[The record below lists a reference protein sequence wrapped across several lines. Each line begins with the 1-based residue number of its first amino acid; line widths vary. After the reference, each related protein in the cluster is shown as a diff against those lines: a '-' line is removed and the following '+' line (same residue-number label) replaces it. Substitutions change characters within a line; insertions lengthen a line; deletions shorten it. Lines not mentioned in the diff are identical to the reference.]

1 MDALA
6 ADFCPPKKTI
16 VETIAAAPSR
26 HARFCFS
33 FSLSSEDDSDE
44 DATIEKHASFALFL
58 FDDDDDALL
67 LMMKILLLPVGF
79 CSRLE
84 DDDRIIHLSFF
95 EEEESLKEEEEE
107 PTKADTKAALLL
119 IEDIIEFAFFARSD
133 GIHERD
139 TTTTLKQ
146 LSDPFLCSL
155 SGFLFS
161 NGVVLLNPNSHKTLN
176 KKNSSYCVYSYT
188 YRGTKN
194 RERSERA
201 RDITRSRFVVLILLL
216 LQNKRF

>member
-26 HARFCFS
+26 LARFCFS

-58 FDDDDDALL
+58 FDDDDDFALL
-67 LMMKILLLPVGF
+67 LMMKILLPVGF

-95 EEEESLKEEEEE
+95 FEEESLKEEEEE

-146 LSDPFLCSL
+146 LLVPFLCSL

-161 NGVVLLNPNSHKTLN
+161 NGVVLLNPNSYKTLN
-176 KKNSSYCVYSYT
+176 KKNSSYTACT
-188 YRGTKN
+188 LTHIAAQRTE
-194 RERSERA
+194 REVRA
-201 RDITRSRFVVLILLL
+201 REI
-216 LQNKRF
+216 

>member
-26 HARFCFS
+26 LARFCFS

-44 DATIEKHASFALFL
+44 DATIEKHVSFALFL

-67 LMMKILLLPVGF
+67 LMMKILLPVGF

-84 DDDRIIHLSFF
+84 DDDRIVHLSFF
-95 EEEESLKEEEEE
+95 EEESKEEEEE

-119 IEDIIEFAFFARSD
+119 IEDIIEFAFFALAMVFTRETPQQRANNSQ
-133 GIHERD
+133 IPFCAAFRVFFLQWRCA
-139 TTTTLKQ
+139 LK
-146 LSDPFLCSL
+146 P
-155 SGFLFS
+155 
-161 NGVVLLNPNSHKTLN
+161 
-176 KKNSSYCVYSYT
+176 
-188 YRGTKN
+188 
-194 RERSERA
+194 
-201 RDITRSRFVVLILLL
+201 
-216 LQNKRF
+216 

>member
-26 HARFCFS
+26 LARFCFS

-58 FDDDDDALL
+58 FDDDDDDALL

-119 IEDIIEFAFFARSD
+119 IVEDIIEFAFFARSD

-139 TTTTLKQ
+139 TTTTQTTLGSLFVQPFGFSFLQWSCALK
-146 LSDPFLCSL
+146 P
-155 SGFLFS
+155 
-161 NGVVLLNPNSHKTLN
+161 
-176 KKNSSYCVYSYT
+176 
-188 YRGTKN
+188 
-194 RERSERA
+194 
-201 RDITRSRFVVLILLL
+201 
-216 LQNKRF
+216 

>member
-26 HARFCFS
+26 LARFCFS

-95 EEEESLKEEEEE
+95 EESLKEEEEE

-119 IEDIIEFAFFARSD
+119 IVEDIIEFAFFARSD

-139 TTTTLKQ
+139 TNNNANN
-146 LSDPFLCSL
+146 SRIPFCAAFRVFFSPMALCS
-155 SGFLFS
+155 
-161 NGVVLLNPNSHKTLN
+161 
-176 KKNSSYCVYSYT
+176 
-188 YRGTKN
+188 
-194 RERSERA
+194 
-201 RDITRSRFVVLILLL
+201 
-216 LQNKRF
+216 

>member
-26 HARFCFS
+26 LARFCFS

-44 DATIEKHASFALFL
+44 DATIEKHVSFALFL
-58 FDDDDDALL
+58 FDDDDDDALL
-67 LMMKILLLPVGF
+67 LMMKILLPVGF

-95 EEEESLKEEEEE
+95 EEESLKEEEEE

-119 IEDIIEFAFFARSD
+119 IEDIIEFAFFYARD

-139 TTTTLKQ
+139 TNNNAHNAQIPFCAAFRFFFLQWRCALK
-146 LSDPFLCSL
+146 P
-155 SGFLFS
+155 
-161 NGVVLLNPNSHKTLN
+161 
-176 KKNSSYCVYSYT
+176 
-188 YRGTKN
+188 
-194 RERSERA
+194 
-201 RDITRSRFVVLILLL
+201 
-216 LQNKRF
+216 

>member
-26 HARFCFS
+26 LARFCFS

-44 DATIEKHASFALFL
+44 DATIEKHVSFALFL

-67 LMMKILLLPVGF
+67 LMMKILLPVGF

-95 EEEESLKEEEEE
+95 EEESKEEEEE

-119 IEDIIEFAFFARSD
+119 IEDIIEFAFFCA
-133 GIHERD
+133 ERWYSRERHHNNS
-139 TTTTLKQ
+139 KQ

-176 KKNSSYCVYSYT
+176 KKILLNCVYSYT

-194 RERSERA
+194 RERSESA
-201 RDITRSRFVVLILLL
+201 RDITHSRFVVLILLL

>member
-26 HARFCFS
+26 LARFCFS

-44 DATIEKHASFALFL
+44 DATIEKHVSFALFL

-67 LMMKILLLPVGF
+67 LMMKILLPVGF

-84 DDDRIIHLSFF
+84 DDDRIVHLSFF
-95 EEEESLKEEEEE
+95 EEESKEEEEEE

-119 IEDIIEFAFFARSD
+119 IEDIIEFAFFALAMVFTR
-133 GIHERD
+133 ERHQQQR
-139 TTTTLKQ
+139 TQ

-155 SGFLFS
+155 SGFFS
-161 NGVVLLNPNSHKTLN
+161 PNGGVLLNPHSHETLN
-176 KKNSSYCVYSYT
+176 KKNSSYCVYSHT
-188 YRGTKN
+188 HRGTKN
-194 RERSERA
+194 RERSESA
-201 RDITRSRFVVLILLL
+201 REI
-216 LQNKRF
+216 

>member
-26 HARFCFS
+26 LARFCFS

-44 DATIEKHASFALFL
+44 DATIEKHVSFVLFL

-67 LMMKILLLPVGF
+67 LMKILLPVGF

-95 EEEESLKEEEEE
+95 EEESKEEEEEE

-119 IEDIIEFAFFARSD
+119 IEDIIEFAFFALAMVFTR
-133 GIHERD
+133 ERHQQQR
-139 TTTTLKQ
+139 TQ

-155 SGFLFS
+155 SGFFS
-161 NGVVLLNPNSHKTLN
+161 PMEVCS
-176 KKNSSYCVYSYT
+176 
-188 YRGTKN
+188 
-194 RERSERA
+194 
-201 RDITRSRFVVLILLL
+201 
-216 LQNKRF
+216 

>member
-26 HARFCFS
+26 LARFCFS

-84 DDDRIIHLSFF
+84 DDDRIIHFF
-95 EEEESLKEEEEE
+95 EESLKEEEEE

-119 IEDIIEFAFFARSD
+119 IEDIIEFAFFALAMVF
-133 GIHERD
+133 
-139 TTTTLKQ
+139 T
-146 LSDPFLCSL
+146 
-155 SGFLFS
+155 
-161 NGVVLLNPNSHKTLN
+161 
-176 KKNSSYCVYSYT
+176 
-188 YRGTKN
+188 
-194 RERSERA
+194 RERHQQQRA
-201 RDITRSRFVVLILLL
+201 NNSQIPFCAAFRVFFLPMEVCS
-216 LQNKRF
+216 

>member
-26 HARFCFS
+26 LARFCFS

-44 DATIEKHASFALFL
+44 DATIEKHVSFVLFL
-58 FDDDDDALL
+58 FDDDDALL
-67 LMMKILLLPVGF
+67 LMKILLPVGF

-84 DDDRIIHLSFF
+84 DDDRIVHLSFF
-95 EEEESLKEEEEE
+95 EEESKEEEEEE

-119 IEDIIEFAFFARSD
+119 IEDIIEFAFFALAMVFTR
-133 GIHERD
+133 ERHQQQR
-139 TTTTLKQ
+139 TQ

-155 SGFLFS
+155 SGFFS
-161 NGVVLLNPNSHKTLN
+161 PMEVCS
-176 KKNSSYCVYSYT
+176 
-188 YRGTKN
+188 
-194 RERSERA
+194 
-201 RDITRSRFVVLILLL
+201 
-216 LQNKRF
+216 

>member
-26 HARFCFS
+26 LARFCFS

-58 FDDDDDALL
+58 FDDDDDFALL
-67 LMMKILLLPVGF
+67 LMMKILLPVGF

-95 EEEESLKEEEEE
+95 FEEESLKEEEEE

-119 IEDIIEFAFFARSD
+119 IVEDIIEFAFFARSD

-155 SGFLFS
+155 SGFFFS
-161 NGVVLLNPNSHKTLN
+161 NGVVLLNPNSYKTLN
-176 KKNSSYCVYSYT
+176 KK
-188 YRGTKN
+188 
-194 RERSERA
+194 
-201 RDITRSRFVVLILLL
+201 FL
-216 LQNKRF
+216 LQRRS

>member
-26 HARFCFS
+26 LARFCFS

-44 DATIEKHASFALFL
+44 DATIEKHVSFVLFL
-58 FDDDDDALL
+58 FDDDDALL
-67 LMMKILLLPVGF
+67 LMKILLPVGF

-95 EEEESLKEEEEE
+95 EEESKEEEEE

-119 IEDIIEFAFFARSD
+119 IEDIIEFAFFALAMVFTR
-133 GIHERD
+133 ERHQQQR
-139 TTTTLKQ
+139 TQ

-155 SGFLFS
+155 SGFFS
-161 NGVVLLNPNSHKTLN
+161 PNGGVLLNPHSHETLN
-176 KKNSSYCVYSYT
+176 KKNSSYCVYSHT
-188 YRGTKN
+188 HRGTKN
-194 RERSERA
+194 RERSESA
-201 RDITRSRFVVLILLL
+201 REI
-216 LQNKRF
+216 

>member
-26 HARFCFS
+26 LARFCFS

-44 DATIEKHASFALFL
+44 DATIEKHVFSFALFL
-58 FDDDDDALL
+58 FDDDDDFALL
-67 LMMKILLLPVGF
+67 LMMKILLPVGF

-119 IEDIIEFAFFARSD
+119 IVEDIIEFAFFARSD

-161 NGVVLLNPNSHKTLN
+161 NGGVLLNPNSYKTLN
-176 KKNSSYCVYSYT
+176 KKNSSIEGAEKRLLLHISQAQRT
-188 YRGTKN
+188 E
-194 RERSERA
+194 REVRA
-201 RDITRSRFVVLILLL
+201 RDRTHTHALLC
-216 LQNKRF
+216 

>member
-26 HARFCFS
+26 LARFCFS

-44 DATIEKHASFALFL
+44 DATIEKHVSFALFL

-67 LMMKILLLPVGF
+67 LMMKILLPVGF

-84 DDDRIIHLSFF
+84 DDDRIVHLSFF
-95 EEEESLKEEEEE
+95 EEESKEEEEEE

-119 IEDIIEFAFFARSD
+119 IEDIIEFAFFALAMVFTR
-133 GIHERD
+133 ETP
-139 TTTTLKQ
+139 TTTRKQ

-155 SGFLFS
+155 SGFFS
-161 NGVVLLNPNSHKTLN
+161 PNGGVLLNPHSHETLN
-176 KKNSSYCVYSYT
+176 KKNSSYCVYSHT
-188 YRGTKN
+188 HRGTKN
-194 RERSERA
+194 RERSESA
-201 RDITRSRFVVLILLL
+201 REI
-216 LQNKRF
+216 

>member
-26 HARFCFS
+26 LARFCFS

-44 DATIEKHASFALFL
+44 DATIEKHVSFVLFL

-67 LMMKILLLPVGF
+67 LMKILLPVGF

-84 DDDRIIHLSFF
+84 DDDRIIHFF
-95 EEEESLKEEEEE
+95 EESLKEEEEE

-119 IEDIIEFAFFARSD
+119 IEDIIEFAFFALAMVFTR
-133 GIHERD
+133 ERHQQQR
-139 TTTTLKQ
+139 TQ

-155 SGFLFS
+155 SGFFS
-161 NGVVLLNPNSHKTLN
+161 PMEACS
-176 KKNSSYCVYSYT
+176 
-188 YRGTKN
+188 
-194 RERSERA
+194 
-201 RDITRSRFVVLILLL
+201 
-216 LQNKRF
+216 

>member
-26 HARFCFS
+26 LARFCFS

-67 LMMKILLLPVGF
+67 LMMKILLPVGF

-84 DDDRIIHLSFF
+84 DDDRIVHLSFF
-95 EEEESLKEEEEE
+95 EEESKEEEEE

>member
-26 HARFCFS
+26 LARFCFS

-58 FDDDDDALL
+58 FDDDDDDALL

-79 CSRLE
+79 CSRE

-95 EEEESLKEEEEE
+95 EEESKEEEEEE

-119 IEDIIEFAFFARSD
+119 IEDIIEFAFFYARD

-139 TTTTLKQ
+139 TNNNAHNAQIPFCAAFRFFFLQWRCALK
-146 LSDPFLCSL
+146 P
-155 SGFLFS
+155 
-161 NGVVLLNPNSHKTLN
+161 
-176 KKNSSYCVYSYT
+176 
-188 YRGTKN
+188 
-194 RERSERA
+194 
-201 RDITRSRFVVLILLL
+201 
-216 LQNKRF
+216 

>member
-26 HARFCFS
+26 LARFCFS

-44 DATIEKHASFALFL
+44 DATIEKHVSFALFL
-58 FDDDDDALL
+58 FDDDDDFALL
-67 LMMKILLLPVGF
+67 LMMKILLPVGF

-119 IEDIIEFAFFARSD
+119 IVEDIIEFAFFARSD

-139 TTTTLKQ
+139 TTTTQTTLGSLFVQ
-146 LSDPFLCSL
+146 PF
-155 SGFLFS
+155 GFSFLQF
-161 NGVVLLNPNSHKTLN
+161 GVVLLNPNSHKTLN
-176 KKNSSYCVYSYT
+176 KKFSSSKKELKSVYSYT
-188 YRGTKN
+188 YHRHKEQ
-194 RERSERA
+194 RE
-201 RDITRSRFVVLILLL
+201 
-216 LQNKRF
+216 K

>member
-26 HARFCFS
+26 LARFCFS

-44 DATIEKHASFALFL
+44 DATIEKHVSFALFL

-67 LMMKILLLPVGF
+67 LMMKILLPVGF

-84 DDDRIIHLSFF
+84 DDDRIVHLSFF
-95 EEEESLKEEEEE
+95 EEESKEEEEEE

-119 IEDIIEFAFFARSD
+119 IEDIIEFAFFALAMVFTR
-133 GIHERD
+133 ETPQQR
-139 TTTTLKQ
+139 KQ
-146 LSDPFLCSL
+146 LSDPLLCSL

-161 NGVVLLNPNSHKTLN
+161 QWSCALKP
-176 KKNSSYCVYSYT
+176 
-188 YRGTKN
+188 
-194 RERSERA
+194 
-201 RDITRSRFVVLILLL
+201 
-216 LQNKRF
+216 

>member
-26 HARFCFS
+26 LARFCFS

-44 DATIEKHASFALFL
+44 DATIEKHVSFALFL

-67 LMMKILLLPVGF
+67 LMMKILLPVGF

-84 DDDRIIHLSFF
+84 DDDRIIHFF
-95 EEEESLKEEEEE
+95 EESLKEEEEE

-119 IEDIIEFAFFARSD
+119 IVEDIIEFAFFARSD

-139 TTTTLKQ
+139 TTTTQTTLGSLFVQPFGFSFLQWSCALK
-146 LSDPFLCSL
+146 P
-155 SGFLFS
+155 
-161 NGVVLLNPNSHKTLN
+161 
-176 KKNSSYCVYSYT
+176 
-188 YRGTKN
+188 
-194 RERSERA
+194 
-201 RDITRSRFVVLILLL
+201 
-216 LQNKRF
+216 

>member
-26 HARFCFS
+26 LARFCFS

-44 DATIEKHASFALFL
+44 DATIEKHVSFVLFL

-67 LMMKILLLPVGF
+67 LMMKILLPVGF

-84 DDDRIIHLSFF
+84 DDDRIVHLSFF
-95 EEEESLKEEEEE
+95 EEESKEEEEEE

-119 IEDIIEFAFFARSD
+119 IEDIIEFAFFALAMVFTR
-133 GIHERD
+133 ERHQQQR
-139 TTTTLKQ
+139 TQ

-155 SGFLFS
+155 SGFFS
-161 NGVVLLNPNSHKTLN
+161 PMEACS
-176 KKNSSYCVYSYT
+176 
-188 YRGTKN
+188 
-194 RERSERA
+194 
-201 RDITRSRFVVLILLL
+201 
-216 LQNKRF
+216 

>member
-26 HARFCFS
+26 LARFCFS
-33 FSLSSEDDSDE
+33 FSLSTEDDSDE
-44 DATIEKHASFALFL
+44 DATIEKHVSFALFL

-67 LMMKILLLPVGF
+67 LMMKILLPVGF

-95 EEEESLKEEEEE
+95 EEESKEEEEE

-119 IEDIIEFAFFARSD
+119 IEDIIEFAFFALAMVFTR
-133 GIHERD
+133 ETPQQR
-139 TTTTLKQ
+139 KQ

-161 NGVVLLNPNSHKTLN
+161 NGVVLLNPNSYKTLN

-194 RERSERA
+194 RERSESA
-201 RDITRSRFVVLILLL
+201 RYNTHTLCCVVLLL

>member
-26 HARFCFS
+26 LARFCFS

-44 DATIEKHASFALFL
+44 DATIEKHVSFALFL

-67 LMMKILLLPVGF
+67 LMMKILLPVGF

-95 EEEESLKEEEEE
+95 EEESKEEEE

-119 IEDIIEFAFFARSD
+119 IVEDIIEFAFFALAMVFTR
-133 GIHERD
+133 E
-139 TTTTLKQ
+139 TPQQLKQ

-155 SGFLFS
+155 SGFFS
-161 NGVVLLNPNSHKTLN
+161 PMEFVLLNPNSHKTLN

-188 YRGTKN
+188 YHRHKEQ
-194 RERSERA
+194 RE
-201 RDITRSRFVVLILLL
+201 
-216 LQNKRF
+216 K

>member
-26 HARFCFS
+26 LARFCFS

-58 FDDDDDALL
+58 FDDDDDFALL
-67 LMMKILLLPVGF
+67 LMMKILLPVGF

-95 EEEESLKEEEEE
+95 FEEESLKEEEEE

-119 IEDIIEFAFFARSD
+119 IVEDIIEFAFFARSD

-155 SGFLFS
+155 SGFFFS
-161 NGVVLLNPNSHKTLN
+161 NGVVLLNPNSYKTLN
-176 KKNSSYCVYSYT
+176 KKNSSYTACT
-188 YRGTKN
+188 LTHIAAQRTE
-194 RERSERA
+194 REVRA
-201 RDITRSRFVVLILLL
+201 REI
-216 LQNKRF
+216 

>member
-26 HARFCFS
+26 LARFCFS

-44 DATIEKHASFALFL
+44 DATIEKHVSFALFL

-67 LMMKILLLPVGF
+67 LMMKILLPVGF

-84 DDDRIIHLSFF
+84 DDDDRIIHLSFF
-95 EEEESLKEEEEE
+95 EEESKEEEEE

-133 GIHERD
+133 SIHERD
-139 TTTTLKQ
+139 TTTTQTTLRSLFVQPFGFSFLQWSCALK
-146 LSDPFLCSL
+146 P
-155 SGFLFS
+155 
-161 NGVVLLNPNSHKTLN
+161 
-176 KKNSSYCVYSYT
+176 
-188 YRGTKN
+188 
-194 RERSERA
+194 
-201 RDITRSRFVVLILLL
+201 
-216 LQNKRF
+216 

>member
-26 HARFCFS
+26 LARFCFS

-44 DATIEKHASFALFL
+44 DATIEKHVSFALFL

-67 LMMKILLLPVGF
+67 LMMKILLPVGF

-95 EEEESLKEEEEE
+95 EEESKEEEEE

-119 IEDIIEFAFFARSD
+119 IEDIIEFAFFALAMVFTR
-133 GIHERD
+133 ETPQQR
-139 TTTTLKQ
+139 KQ

-155 SGFLFS
+155 SGFFS
-161 NGVVLLNPNSHKTLN
+161 PNGVVLLNPNVHKTLN
-176 KKNSSYCVYSYT
+176 KKKFFLL
-188 YRGTKN
+188 R
-194 RERSERA
+194 
-201 RDITRSRFVVLILLL
+201 LLL
-216 LQNKRF
+216 HISRHQEQREK

>member
-26 HARFCFS
+26 LARFCFS

-44 DATIEKHASFALFL
+44 DATIEKHVSFALFL
-58 FDDDDDALL
+58 FDDDDDFALL
-67 LMMKILLLPVGF
+67 LMMKILLPVGF

-95 EEEESLKEEEEE
+95 EEESKEEEEE

-119 IEDIIEFAFFARSD
+119 IVEDIIEFAFFARSD

-155 SGFLFS
+155 SGFFFS
-161 NGVVLLNPNSHKTLN
+161 MELCS
-176 KKNSSYCVYSYT
+176 
-188 YRGTKN
+188 
-194 RERSERA
+194 
-201 RDITRSRFVVLILLL
+201 
-216 LQNKRF
+216 

>member
-26 HARFCFS
+26 LARFCFS

-44 DATIEKHASFALFL
+44 DATIEKHVSFALFL

-67 LMMKILLLPVGF
+67 LMMKILLPVGF

-139 TTTTLKQ
+139 TNNNSQTTLRSLFVQ
-146 LSDPFLCSL
+146 PF
-155 SGFLFS
+155 GFSF
-161 NGVVLLNPNSHKTLN
+161 
-176 KKNSSYCVYSYT
+176 
-188 YRGTKN
+188 
-194 RERSERA
+194 
-201 RDITRSRFVVLILLL
+201 
-216 LQNKRF
+216 LQWSCALKP

>member
-26 HARFCFS
+26 LARFCFS

-44 DATIEKHASFALFL
+44 DATIEKHVSFALFL

-67 LMMKILLLPVGF
+67 LMMKILLPVGF

-84 DDDRIIHLSFF
+84 DDDRIVHLSFF
-95 EEEESLKEEEEE
+95 EEESKEEEEEE

>member
-26 HARFCFS
+26 LARFRFS

-44 DATIEKHASFALFL
+44 DATIEKHVSFALFL

-67 LMMKILLLPVGF
+67 LMMKILLPVGGF

-84 DDDRIIHLSFF
+84 DDDRIVHLSFF
-95 EEEESLKEEEEE
+95 EEESKEEEEEE

-176 KKNSSYCVYSYT
+176 KK
-188 YRGTKN
+188 
-194 RERSERA
+194 
-201 RDITRSRFVVLILLL
+201 FL
-216 LQNKRF
+216 LQRRS